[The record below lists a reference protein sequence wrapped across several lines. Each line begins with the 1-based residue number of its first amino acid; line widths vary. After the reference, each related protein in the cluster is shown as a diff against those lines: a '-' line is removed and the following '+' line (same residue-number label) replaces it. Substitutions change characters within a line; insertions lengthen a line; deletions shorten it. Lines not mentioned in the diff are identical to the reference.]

1 MSEGILVPL
10 IFFTFLGVV
19 IVGPMYL
26 AHRGR
31 LAKIELMKQ
40 ALERGQNLD
49 PKILEQLYEVDQQ
62 RKRPDQPRR
71 SLGAGVVL
79 TFLALGL
86 GGAGF
91 LSDGFDP
98 SGMSDS
104 GFYIAALIV
113 GCIGLAYLVL
123 AMVDYAAKPKNPEQ
137 S

>member
-1 MSEGILVPL
+1 MGESVLVPL
-10 IFFTFLGVV
+10 IFFSFLGAV
-19 IVGPMYL
+19 IIGPMYL
-26 AHRGR
+26 AHKGR

-49 PKILEQLYEVDQQ
+49 PKLLEQLYEVEASK
-62 RKRPDQPRR
+62 KRPDQPRR

-79 TFLALGL
+79 TFLAVGL

-91 LSDGFDP
+91 LSNGYDP
-98 SGMSDS
+98 SGMSDN
-104 GFYIAALIV
+104 GLYTAALIV

-123 AMVDYAAKPKNPEQ
+123 AVVDYSTKKKDGEQ